1 MELMMVEA
9 REVSIRDR
17 NKVSVNVPPFIFSDS
32 RYCVSIAKDSHQKR
46 EALRLRHDVFVKECR
61 EHISDQTDQIETDK
75 YDDHC
80 FHIIVTHK
88 ATGKVV
94 GTYRFQ
100 SWEMAQSG
108 YGFYSSNQFE
118 ISDIPEA
125 FLKQSLE
132 IGRGCI
138 HKDHRNGRVLF
149 LLWKG
154 LVASLLCMDKTTLF
168 GCCSFFSRN
177 QDEGL
182 FLMNHLVEQQYVAK
196 GLMIQ
201 PRQECGC
208 YPGNN
213 FDRDVCVPEIPMLFQ
228 KYLDFGAKVCSEPA
242 IDREFGTIDYLVMLH
257 FHQVDRRIYNFFT
270 RGLLQQTG

>member
-1 MELMMVEA
+1 MDLIMVEA
-9 REVSIRDR
+9 SEEKVREEKNLII
-17 NKVSVNVPPFIFSDS
+17 NVPPFIFSDS
-32 RYCVSIAKDSHQKR
+32 TYRVSVAKNSYQKR
-46 EALRLRHDVFVKECR
+46 EALCLRHDVFVKEFQKD
-61 EHISDQTDQIETDK
+61 ISEFADQIESDK

-88 ATGKVV
+88 ESGKVI

-100 SWEMAQSG
+100 SWEMAESG
-108 YGFYSSNQFE
+108 FGFYCSNQFE

-125 FLKQSLE
+125 LLKQSLE

-154 LVASLLCMDKTTLF
+154 LVASLLYMDKTTLF
-168 GCCSFFSRN
+168 GCCSLFSRS

-182 FLMNHLVEQQYVAK
+182 FLMNHLVEQSYVAK

-201 PRQECGC
+201 PRKECGC
-208 YPGNN
+208 FPGNN
-213 FDRDVCVPEIPMLFQ
+213 YDRYISIPEIPMLFQ

-257 FHQVDRRIYNFFT
+257 FHQVDKRIYNFFT
-270 RGLLQQTG
+270 RDYFQQTG